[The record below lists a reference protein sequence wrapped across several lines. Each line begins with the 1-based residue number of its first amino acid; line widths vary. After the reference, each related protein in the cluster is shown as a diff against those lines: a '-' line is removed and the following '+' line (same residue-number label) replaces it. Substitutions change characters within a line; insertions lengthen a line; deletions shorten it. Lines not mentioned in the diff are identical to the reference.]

1 VKARRSDLPRR
12 ARGFTLTELAVVVT
26 IIALILGGV
35 VLTMGAVTSA
45 REIEQT
51 QRQLDEAREALMGFF
66 LRNGRFPCPA
76 APGATGIES
85 FVSPGALPAPPPP
98 VPVPVFDVR
107 CSNPFDGFLPAVTLG
122 LSRTD
127 NQGYLIDAWGNR
139 IRYAVTQWIPP
150 ATPPFVPPY
159 DATQCPPNTATPDF
173 RRCPAFTTSGG
184 VAAQGIANIPIG
196 AASML
201 SVCNRMACG
210 APALPELPVSF
221 FAPVVVFSTGRNT
234 ATVAPLLDELENVN
248 NDGTFVVHTPRPADA
263 AAGEFDDLVTWI
275 SPNILFNRLIAAGAI

>member
-1 VKARRSDLPRR
+1 VIARRDHLPRR

-51 QRQLDEAREALMGFF
+51 QRQLDEAREALLGFF

-76 APGATGIES
+76 APGTTGVES
-85 FVSPGALPAPPPP
+85 FVSPGALPAPVAAPA
-98 VPVPVFDVR
+98 FDIR

-122 LSRTD
+122 LGRTD
-127 NQGYLIDAWGNR
+127 NQGYLLDAWGNR
-139 IRYAVTQWIPP
+139 IRYAVTAWVP
-150 ATPPFVPPY
+150 TPPF
-159 DATQCPPNTATPDF
+159 DAAQCPPNTATPDF
-173 RRCPAFTTSGG
+173 TKCPVFTTAGG
-184 VAAQGIANIPIG
+184 VAARGIANITPG
-196 AASML
+196 PASML

-210 APALPELPVSF
+210 APALPELPVQF
-221 FAPVVVFSTGRNT
+221 FAPIVVFSTGRNIN
-234 ATVAPLLDELENVN
+234 AVAPILDELENVN

-275 SPNILFNRLIAAGAI
+275 SPNILYNRLIAAGAI